1 MSTMGLRIR
10 AVGGTLFIGEND
22 RLSFKTQACLLYLL
36 DERRYR
42 ALGAS
47 VSSVLPPCSLR
58 SWLHPSP

>member
-1 MSTMGLRIR
+1 MSTIGLRVR
-10 AVGGTLFIGEND
+10 AVGGALFIGEID
-22 RLSFKTQACLLYLL
+22 RLWFKTQACLLHLL

-47 VSSVLPPCSLR
+47 VASVLPPCSLR